1 MQDIVK
7 AYRGKNNQG
16 EWIYG
21 SCALDDDGQAYI
33 IVLQTATVRTNFECW
48 RFILAESI
56 CKLTPY
62 SDDFK
67 KPLYENDIVRIS
79 TDGKI
84 ILGKIILK
92 GFEWG
97 VCLLHGDNFI
107 PLKDIKKEFL
117 GVLFLE
123 VTGNIYDNQAMIR
136 NYKLGG
142 IE

>member
-1 MQDIVK
+1 VQDITK
-7 AYRGKNNQG
+7 SYRGKDNQG

-33 IVLQTATVRTNFECW
+33 IVHQGATVKTKFNCW
-48 RFILAESI
+48 RHILADNV

-79 TDGKI
+79 SDRKI
-84 ILGKIILK
+84 LLGKITMR
-92 GFEWG
+92 GYEWG
-97 VCLLHGDNFI
+97 VLLLESENFI
-107 PLKDIKKEFL
+107 PLRDIRKEFL

-136 NYKLGG
+136 NYKGG
-142 IE
+142 M